1 MKRRIFPVVLALA
14 VIALAAYP
22 VVANAGCDLP
32 AYPVKGKVVN
42 VLGIFDNP
50 EGALT
55 SMDGEYLFVSNSA
68 LHGDASKPFGW
79 TEKAGSISKL
89 KIGPDGSLT
98 LLDRVFIKDLTG
110 PLGMACANKSTA
122 KFPRGSIYAT
132 AGSGPMALPDGT
144 PITDQSRHKP
154 KIVIFDPGSGE
165 ILGEIGLCMKSAF
178 AKITGAPVML
188 VNALAFDK
196 AGNLYI
202 VDTGFGC
209 DTYKPAFK
217 YAGGTWKVPAESID
231 ALAAGEPP
239 PSPPQFVPNPSWPD
253 GVEVSPITGEVWI
266 NTVMPVMEGV
276 PDPYKGGM
284 WALRDIDFVKGTQ
297 PDPLF
302 TGLGRLD
309 GLDFTVRGT
318 CLHTE
323 IGCEKNKIVVVP
335 DGGRPYRL
343 DLEPDVTLSGP
354 ADIDIKTLADGS
366 YLVFVP
372 ELMALDP
379 TPWDD
384 ELTVIWLPQ
393 NFDNP

>member
-1 MKRRIFPVVLALA
+1 MKRHFCVVVLALA
-14 VIALAAYP
+14 VMACAAYP

-68 LHGDASKPFGW
+68 LHGHPDKPFAW

-89 KIGPDGSLT
+89 KIGPGGSLT
-98 LLDRVFIKDLTG
+98 LIDRCLLKDLTG

-132 AGSGPMALPDGT
+132 AGSGPMALADGT

-154 KIVIFDPGSGE
+154 KIVIFDPGSGQ

-178 AKITGAPVML
+178 AKITGAPLML

-196 AGNLYI
+196 MGNLYI

-231 ALAAGEPP
+231 ALAAGETP
-239 PSPPQFVPNPSWPD
+239 PSPLQFIPNPSWPD

-284 WALRDIDFVKGTQ
+284 WALRDVDFVNGKQ

-318 CLHTE
+318 CLQTE

-335 DGGRPYRL
+335 NGGRPYRL
-343 DLEPDVTLSGP
+343 DLVPDVTLSGP

-393 NFDNP
+393 DFD

>member
-1 MKRRIFPVVLALA
+1 MKRNFFPVVLALA
-14 VIALAAYP
+14 VMALAAYP
-22 VVANAGCDLP
+22 VVANAGCNIP

-42 VLGIFDNP
+42 VLSIFDNA

-55 SMDGEYLFVSNSA
+55 SMCGDYLFVSNSA
-68 LHGDASKPFGW
+68 IHGNGDKPFAW

-89 KIGPDGSLT
+89 KIGPGGSLT
-98 LLDRVFIKDLTG
+98 LIDRVFVKDLTG
-110 PLGMACANKSTA
+110 PLGMACANKSTG

-132 AGSGPMALPDGT
+132 AGSGPMSLADGT

-154 KIVIFDPGSGE
+154 MVLIFDPGSGKC
-165 ILGEIGLCMKSAF
+165 LGKISLCMKSAF

-202 VDTGFGC
+202 VDTGFGH

-231 ALAAGEPP
+231 ALAAGETP
-239 PSPPQFVPNPSWPD
+239 PSPPQFIPNPSWPD
-253 GVEVSPITGEVWI
+253 GVEVSPITGEIWI
-266 NTVMPVMEGV
+266 NTVMPPMDS
-276 PDPYKGGM
+276 DPYKGAM
-284 WALRDIDFVKGTQ
+284 WALRDVDFIRGTQ
-297 PDPLF
+297 PDALY

-323 IGCEKNKIVVVP
+323 IGHEKNSIVVVP
-335 DGGRPYRL
+335 HGGKPHRL
-343 DLEPDVTLSGP
+343 DLVPDVTLSGP

-393 NFDNP
+393 NFDQ